1 LVELGLDFCRKLR
14 ADGHT
19 AEGKP
24 ADKAFR
30 DGLFD
35 DS

>member
-14 ADGHT
+14 ADGQT
-19 AEGKP
+19 AGVSLP
-24 ADKAFR
+24 QAFR